1 MKAQG
6 RSEGH
11 GSGVR
16 VPSQKNTWGVSRDIE
31 LPFKECDFL
40 PTGPGLILRTM
51 ASVLE

>member
-11 GSGVR
+11 GSGDR
-16 VPSQKNTWGVSRDIE
+16 VPSQKNTWGVSCDIE
-31 LPFKECDFL
+31 LSFKECDFL